1 MVKLNSCCCFI
12 ILFLVSLKYTMNE
25 KNFELARN
33 LIPTT
38 YVYQGRDAIRRRE
51 KQVTE
56 LLSNRKIPEIGWDNQ
71 TIE

>member
-1 MVKLNSCCCFI
+1 
-12 ILFLVSLKYTMNE
+12 MNE

-33 LIPTT
+33 LITTT

>member
-1 MVKLNSCCCFI
+1 
-12 ILFLVSLKYTMNE
+12 MNE

-33 LIPTT
+33 LIPRT